1 MSKNKR
7 SGHGGHSA
15 PKGGGAKS
23 AKTRPDT
30 AARRG
35 KNDIPERSRA
45 AGAFDAAK
53 SKAAY
58 AVSSVTQKKAGTRVD
73 KSKARSAADAVTG
86 AIYSSI
92 ALLRGESP
100 MTAEERRAMRDKAR
114 RERAR
119 EKRASARAQRER
131 EAAGSTLGARTGR
144 RLQRAS
150 SRFHT
155 IVAENQKSNFPES
168 DSLFIQAFLLVW
180 GLLPCLGAFIR
191 EKLFA
196 LRHKWHEL
204 LLAIRFPHSE
214 AMASK
219 RTQIAIL
226 LGAATVVM
234 AVFLP
239 LSIFTYG
246 TTVSFEGTPLA
257 TVASRKEAQRIVAQM
272 ETTAREMLGEDYSLD
287 ERSITYDASI
297 VRRSEISADAD
308 ADALANGLSDELGLV
323 YAYTL
328 FVNDE
333 KVGSTQYEGALED
346 LLEQMRKLYASEST
360 IAVEFMEQVRIE
372 EGYLNKKDIVNLGH
386 IVSKLNSTKA
396 GEVTYTVQK
405 GDTWGEIANS
415 NGLSSAQLSAI
426 NPGYDINRLS
436 IGEVLLIS
444 NAVPYLTVVVTE
456 KQSYVAD
463 VQYDVSYEDD
473 SSLYKGDYRVVSKG
487 EYGAADVIANV
498 TYVNGEET
506 EREIVSSV
514 TLIEPV
520 TEYRLRGTKERPSWM
535 ATGTFRWPTTGRI
548 TSYFGSRNTGI
559 RGASTNHKGIDIAN
573 SYGTA
578 IYAADGGR
586 VTFAGWKSAMGY
598 TVIINHDNGYE
609 TYYEHNSRLLVSA
622 GDKVYKGQQIAR
634 MGSTGVSSGNHCH
647 FGIKRNGTYVNPLN
661 YLP

>member
-7 SGHGGHSA
+7 SGHGGHPA

-23 AKTRPDT
+23 AKARPDA

-58 AVSSVTQKKAGTRVD
+58 AVSAVTQKKGGAKSGARID
-73 KSKARSAADAVTG
+73 KSKRRSAAEAVTG

-92 ALLRGESP
+92 ALFRGESALSP
-100 MTAEERRAMRDKAR
+100 EERRAMRDKAR

-119 EKRASARAQRER
+119 QKRASAKAQRER
-131 EAAGSTLGARTGR
+131 EAAGSSIGARTGR
-144 RLQRAS
+144 RLQHAS

-180 GLLPCLGAFIR
+180 GLLPCVGAFAR
-191 EKLFA
+191 ERLSG

-219 RTQIAIL
+219 RAQIAML

-239 LSIFTYG
+239 LSIFTSG
-246 TTVSFEGTPLA
+246 TTVSYEGTPLA

-272 ETTAREMLGEDYSLD
+272 ESTAREMLGEDYVLD
-287 ERSITYDASI
+287 ERSIEYDASI
-297 VRRSEISADAD
+297 VRRSEVSADAD
-308 ADALANGLSDELGLV
+308 ADALANGLSEELGLV

-328 FVNDE
+328 YVNDE

-346 LLEQMRKLYASEST
+346 LLEQMRTLYSSEST
-360 IAVEFMEQVRIE
+360 VSVEFLEQVRIE

-415 NGLSSAQLSAI
+415 NGLSSSQLSAI

-456 KQSYVAD
+456 QQSYVAD

-473 SSLYKGDYRVVSKG
+473 SSIYQGDYRVVSKG

-498 TYVNGEET
+498 TYVNGEEM

-514 TLIEPV
+514 TLVEPV

-559 RGASTNHKGIDIAN
+559 RGASTDHKGIDIAN

-598 TVIINHDNGYE
+598 TVIINHDNGY
-609 TYYEHNSRLLVSA
+609 
-622 GDKVYKGQQIAR
+622 
-634 MGSTGVSSGNHCH
+634 
-647 FGIKRNGTYVNPLN
+647 
-661 YLP
+661 